1 MPCREDISSTGLG
14 LGQHCSS
21 TGGIMPL
28 WDDPGTS
35 GRLQHQEDANA
46 GGCLHGFKV
55 ELDSGR

>member
-1 MPCREDISSTGLG
+1 
-14 LGQHCSS
+14 
-21 TGGIMPL
+21 MPL